1 MRKMKRL
8 SCIAVLIFALGNFA
22 RAVPLELGKEDV
34 VAFVGGTD
42 MVRMQK
48 AGRLEAALVHRFMEV
63 RPKFRDLS
71 WDGDTVYFQSTI
83 RERWRQG
90 AFGDWKEQLKKVGV
104 TVVIAQFGKIE
115 SLDGPERLGDFIES
129 YGKLLDD
136 FAADGRRVLLLGPS
150 PFEWPGIGGVAL
162 REYTE
167 AIRKLAEQRELG
179 FVAAGAGDPV
189 EAFTRHLTGGGK
201 VPEKLVAAVKEK
213 HRLWYEYW
221 RPANW
226 KCLFGDD
233 SRRIFSN
240 AAQGLPSFKE
250 EWSTYPGLIAQAE
263 ELIYANKPIKPRD
276 PPVRTGSAEAD
287 VKKELAAFTVLEG
300 FEVNLFADERHGVIN
315 PLSVRWDARGRMYVA
330 CSDVYPQIEPGVM
343 PDDKVIILED
353 SDHDGRADRSAVFA
367 SGLNI
372 PTGMEVGFGKV
383 YIGQG
388 TEILE
393 LHDADGDG
401 ISESRKLLL
410 SGFGNGDSHQ
420 TINSFAWSPGGEL
433 WFCQGDGIESR
444 VETPFGVSSLFQA
457 GVFRLRPQV
466 LQLAGL
472 LDDFMGPGN
481 PWGVAF
487 DDFGQSLVI
496 DGAGGVSYL
505 TPGSIPAKRR
515 LRLPRIGNP
524 GGYCGIDCI
533 GAANLPDKTQGNFL
547 IGDYKKNQVSRFSL
561 VEDGAGFQVKWRK
574 PFLRSTHRNFRPI
587 DVKIGPDG
595 AIYVVDWY
603 NPITCHQDDFYR
615 HPNRDKTHGRIWRVT
630 PKAGALKPV
639 DLVSAPT
646 GELIKALGSTERW
659 TRLKAKQVLGARDPK
674 QVRSAL
680 DKWLEGEA
688 AISFSPPGK
697 EEKNLLE
704 AVMLMEWMNIPDE
717 ELLRRLLVSSDYR
730 GRAYAARVAGRW
742 GMRLKNAHGILEVAA
757 VDSHPRVRME
767 AVLACAEIPEARS
780 VLIAASV
787 AEGSRDRWIDYAFSQ
802 AVHHLKSRWM
812 PAFRRGE
819 LDFGDHGKGLAA
831 VLGQADSKALL
842 ADVRKLLASGEL
854 DGDGRKTL
862 ARALVSA
869 GGDDDVRFLLQG
881 KSLQPDVIRALGGR
895 ARPGFDVTDLLREAM
910 KSEVPA
916 VRLAIMELVGSWR
929 VEHFRKQVMTI
940 SSYGDGSNELSMAAI
955 RTLGLIG
962 GSEAVPLLKGLVRL
976 GEKPSPG
983 AVNSRAAVALA
994 ALLNIDPA
1002 QAAKSAVLLLQKSKE
1017 ESLISEVFRH
1027 FSAREGGA
1035 SLLVDGLEDLEL
1047 AGSQGELL
1055 RNTWIATGLVDGDLS
1070 RCIDQLSGVSAKGL
1084 EFSEKLLGEL
1094 VAAGRKGDRQ
1104 QGKKLFESAQLG
1116 CIACHKAGGKG
1127 GQIGPDLTAVGSG
1140 VPFERIVTEV
1150 LWPARQVKE
1159 GYSLTRVTLKDK
1171 QVLQGYTQQSRSEK
1185 VLLLRDFATS
1195 KTREIERD
1203 KIAGTEVIGSLMPPT
1218 AQGLSPKQIADL
1230 CAYLFGL
1237 SG

>member
-1 MRKMKRL
+1 MKRL
-8 SCIAVLIFALGNFA
+8 SCIAVLVFVLGDFA
-22 RAVPLELGKEDV
+22 RAVPVELGKEDV

-48 AGRLEAALVHRFMEV
+48 AGRLEAALTHRFMKV
-63 RPKFRDLS
+63 RPKFRDLA

-90 AFGDWKEQLKKVGV
+90 AFGDWKTQLKKVGA
-104 TVVIAQFGKIE
+104 TVVIAQFGKME
-115 SLDGPERLGDFIES
+115 SLDGPERLGDFVEG
-129 YGKLLDD
+129 YTKLLDD
-136 FAADGRRVLLLGPS
+136 FAADERRVVLLGPS
-150 PFEWPGIGGVAL
+150 PFEWPGTGG
-162 REYTE
+162 E
-167 AIRKLAEQRELG
+167 AMQAYAGAIKKLADQRGLAY
-179 FVAAGAGDPV
+179 VAAGPGNPV
-189 EAFTRHLTGGGK
+189 EAFIRQLTGGGK
-201 VPEKLVAAVKEK
+201 VPENLVAAVREK

-276 PPVRTGSAEAD
+276 PPVRTGSKEAD
-287 VKKELAAFTVLEG
+287 VEKELAAFTVLEG

-330 CSDVYPQIEPGVM
+330 CSDVYPQIEPGVL
-343 PDDKVIILED
+343 PDDKVIIIED
-353 SDHDGRADRSAVFA
+353 NDHDGRADRSAVFA
-367 SGLNI
+367 DGLNI

-457 GVFRLRPQV
+457 GVFRLRPHE

-487 DDFGQSLVI
+487 DAFGQSLVI

-533 GAANLPDKTQGNFL
+533 EASNLPDKTQENFL

-615 HPNRDKTHGRIWRVT
+615 HPDRDKTHGRIWRVT
-630 PKAGALKPV
+630 PKAGAIKPV
-639 DLVSAPT
+639 DLVSAST
-646 GELIKALGSTERW
+646 GELIEALGSTERW

-680 DKWLEGEA
+680 DKWLDREA

-704 AVMLMEWMNIPDE
+704 AVMLMEWLNVPYE
-717 ELLRRLLVSSDYR
+717 ELLLALLGSSDYR

-742 GMRLKNAHGILEVAA
+742 GMRLENAHDILEVAA
-757 VDSHPRVRME
+757 RDPHPRVRME
-767 AVLACAEIPEARS
+767 AVLACAEIPQARS

-802 AVHHLKSRWM
+802 AVHHLKAHWM

-819 LDFGDHGKGLAA
+819 LDFGDRGKGLAA

-842 ADVRKLLASGEL
+842 AEVRKLLSSGEV
-854 DGDGRKTL
+854 DGEERKTL
-862 ARALVSA
+862 SRALVSA

-881 KSLQPDVIRALGGR
+881 KSTHPDIIRALAER
-895 ARPGFDVTDLLREAM
+895 DRPGFDVTGPLREAM
-910 KSEVPA
+910 KSEIPA
-916 VRLAIMELVGSWR
+916 VRVAIMELVGSWK
-929 VEHFRKQVMTI
+929 VEHFRKQVMSI
-940 SSYGDGSNELSMAAI
+940 ASYGDGSNELSMAAV
-955 RTLGLIG
+955 RALGSIG
-962 GSEAVPLLKGLVRL
+962 GNEAVPLLKHLVGL
-976 GEKPSPG
+976 GEKASPA
-983 AVNSRAAVALA
+983 AVNDRPAVALA
-994 ALLNIDPA
+994 ALLNIDPG
-1002 QAAKSAVLLLQKSKE
+1002 QAAQSAAALLQKSKE
-1017 ESLISEVFRH
+1017 ERIIREVFMH
-1027 FSAREGGA
+1027 FSAREGGTG
-1035 SLLVDGLEDLEL
+1035 LLVEQLDSLDVTS
-1047 AGSQGELL
+1047 SQGELL
-1055 RNTWIATGLVDGDLS
+1055 RNTWIATGLVDPGLS
-1070 RCIDQLSGVSAKGL
+1070 GCIDKLTGVSAKGFQ
-1084 EFSEKLLGEL
+1084 FSEKLLAEL
-1094 VAAGRKGDRQ
+1094 VAAARKGDRD

-1116 CIACHKAGGKG
+1116 CIACHKAGEKG

-1159 GYSLTRVTLKDK
+1159 GFSLTRVTLKDK
-1171 QVLQGYTQQSRSEK
+1171 QVLQGYTRQSRSEE
-1185 VLLLRDFATS
+1185 VLLLKDFATA
-1195 KTREIERD
+1195 KTR
-1203 KIAGTEVIGSLMPPT
+1203 KIPREDIAKSEVIGSLMPPT
-1218 AQGLSPKQIADL
+1218 AQGLSRKQIADL

>member
-8 SCIAVLIFALGNFA
+8 SCIAVLVFALGNVA

-48 AGRLEAALVHRFMEV
+48 AGRLEAALTHRFMKV

-90 AFGDWKEQLKKVGV
+90 AFGDWKAQLKKVGA

-115 SLDGPERLGDFIES
+115 SLDGPERLGDFVGS

-136 FAADGRRVLLLGPS
+136 FAADGRRVVLLAPS
-150 PFEWPGIGGVAL
+150 PFEWAGTGGVAL
-162 REYTE
+162 QEYTG
-167 AIRKLAEQRELG
+167 AIKKLAGQRRLG
-179 FVAAGAGDPV
+179 FVVTEAGDPV
-189 EAFTRHLTGGGK
+189 DSFIRHLAGGGK
-201 VPEKLVAAVKEK
+201 VPENLLIAVREK

-250 EWSTYPGLIAQAE
+250 EWSTYPNLISEAE
-263 ELIYANKPIKPRD
+263 GLIYANKVPKPRD
-276 PPVRTGSAEAD
+276 APARAGSDEAD
-287 VKKELAAFTVLEG
+287 VKKELAAFSVLEG
-300 FEVNLFADERHGVIN
+300 FEVNLFADETHGVIN

-330 CSDVYPQIEPGVM
+330 CSDVYPHIEPGVM
-343 PDDKVIILED
+343 PDDKIMMLED
-353 SDHDGRADRSAVFA
+353 NDHDGRADRSAVFA
-367 SGLNI
+367 DGLNI

-393 LHDADGDG
+393 LHDADGNG

-457 GVFRLRPQV
+457 GVFRLRPQE

-487 DDFGQSLVI
+487 DDLGQSFVI
-496 DGAGGVSYL
+496 DGAGGISYL

-524 GGYCGIDCI
+524 GGYCGIDCL

-561 VEDGAGFQVKWRK
+561 IEDGAGFKVKWRQ
-574 PFLRSTHRNFRPI
+574 PFLRSKHRNFRPI
-587 DVKIGPDG
+587 DVKMGPDG

-603 NPITCHQDDFYR
+603 NPITCHQDDLYR
-615 HPNRDKTHGRIWRVT
+615 HPNRDKSHGRIWRVT

-639 DLVSAPT
+639 ELVSAPT
-646 GELIKALGSTERW
+646 GDLVKKLGSTERW

-674 QVRSAL
+674 QVSGAL
-680 DKWLEGEA
+680 NKWLEGEG
-688 AISFSPPGK
+688 GK

-717 ELLRRLLVSSDYR
+717 ELLLRLLASSDYR

-742 GMRLKNAHGILEVAA
+742 GMRLKNAHDILAVAA
-757 VDSHPRVRME
+757 TDSHPRVRME

-819 LDFGDHGKGLAA
+819 LDFGGSGKGLAA
-831 VLGQADSKALL
+831 VLEQADSKALL
-842 ADVRKLLASGEL
+842 ADVRKLLASGEV
-854 DGDGRKTL
+854 DGDGRKKL
-862 ARALVSA
+862 ERALVSA
-869 GGDDDVRFLLQG
+869 GGDDDIRFLLQG
-881 KSLQPDVIRALGGR
+881 KSLQPDVIRALAARGR
-895 ARPGFDVTDLLREAM
+895 PDFDITGLLREAM

-929 VEHFRKQVMTI
+929 VEQFRRPVMAMAYN
-940 SSYGDGSNELSMAAI
+940 SESGNELGMAAI
-955 RTLGLIG
+955 RTLGFIG
-962 GSEAVPLLKGLVRL
+962 GAEALPLLKKLVML
-976 GEKPSPG
+976 GERSSPG
-983 AVNSRAAVALA
+983 AVDTRPAAAVA
-994 ALLNIDPA
+994 ALLNIDPG
-1002 QAAKSAVLLLQKSKE
+1002 QAAKAATVLLQKSDRE
-1017 ESLISEVFRH
+1017 NLISEIFAN
-1027 FSAREGGA
+1027 FSAREGG
-1035 SLLVDGLEDLEL
+1035 SGLLVDALNDLKVTRL
-1047 AGSQGELL
+1047 QGERL
-1055 RNTWIATGLVDGDLS
+1055 RSVWIASGLVDTDLS
-1070 RCIDQLSGVSAKGL
+1070 MCIDKLSGVTAKGL
-1084 EFSEKLLGEL
+1084 EFSEKLLAEL
-1094 VAAGRKGDRQ
+1094 VAAGRKGDRA
-1104 QGKKLFESAQLG
+1104 QGRKLFESAQLG
-1116 CIACHKAGGKG
+1116 CIACHKAGGQG

-1185 VLLLRDFATS
+1185 VLLLRDFSTA
-1195 KTREIERD
+1195 KTREILR
-1203 KIAGTEVIGSLMPPT
+1203 KNIANSEVIGSLMPPT
-1218 AQGLSPKQIADL
+1218 AKGLSRKQIADL